1 MELASG
7 VDAVLWVLGAVVLA
21 VVSFT
26 AVRTAL
32 AASAS
37 TWAHHAVR
45 LAGTAFGWVGRR
57 VGDRAGERAIAVT
70 APVCLLAVLVTWQVG
85 WQVGVVLVAAPA
97 DVADV
102 GRTALVVLFGA
113 LVVRTGQA
121 HTARE
126 RRCGEFGDGR
136 GAEELLAGYLGTGGR
151 EDLDRVLADWSTWLA
166 ELHWAHRAWPV
177 LLYTRSSGTRC
188 WLETVV
194 TMLDVAALAEAI
206 APDWTPPHTA
216 AVLVNGTDCIGRAL
230 VATGTESPRSTI
242 SLHGREDRAFDDTV
256 SLLVAAGLPVE
267 RDPVDAWTQFQ
278 TRRTGYAPAA
288 SALAVRLL
296 HTRFEERR

>member
-7 VDAVLWVLGAVVLA
+7 VDALARVLGAGVLA
-21 VVSFT
+21 AVSFT

-32 AASAS
+32 ATSAS
-37 TWAHHAVR
+37 TWTRHAVR
-45 LAGTAFGWVGRR
+45 WAGTAFGRVGRR
-57 VGDRAGERAIAVT
+57 LGERAGERAIGLT
-70 APVCLLAVLVTWQVG
+70 APVCLLAVLVAWQVA
-85 WQVGVVLVAAPA
+85 WQVGVVLAVAPA

-102 GRTALVVLFGA
+102 GRTALAVLFGA

-121 HTARE
+121 HAARE

-151 EDLDRVLADWSTWLA
+151 EGLDRALADWSAWLA
-166 ELHWAHRAWPV
+166 ELRWAHRAWPT
-177 LLYTRSSGTRC
+177 LLYTRSAGTRC

-194 TMLDVAALAEAI
+194 TMLDVAALVEAI

-216 AVLVNGTDCIGRAL
+216 AVLVNGTDCIGGAL
-230 VATGTESPRSTI
+230 VATGTEAPRGTV
-242 SLHGREDRAFDDTV
+242 SLHGREDRGFDDTL
-256 SLLVAAGLPVE
+256 SLLAAAGLPVE
-267 RDPVDAWTQFQ
+267 RDPADAWTQFQ
-278 TRRTGYAPAA
+278 ARRTGYAPGA

-296 HTRFEERR
+296 YTRFEERR

>member
-7 VDAVLWVLGAVVLA
+7 VDAVLRVLGAVVLA

-26 AVRTAL
+26 AVRSAL
-32 AASAS
+32 ATSASAWS
-37 TWAHHAVR
+37 HHAVR
-45 LAGTAFGWVGRR
+45 WAGTAFGWVGRR
-57 VGDRAGERAIAVT
+57 LDERAGERAIGLT
-70 APVCLLAVLVTWQVG
+70 APVCLLAVLLVWLG
-85 WQVGVVLVAAPA
+85 AWQVGVVLVAAPA
-97 DVADV
+97 GVADG

-136 GAEELLAGYLGTGGR
+136 GAEELLAGFLGTGGR
-151 EDLDRVLADWSTWLA
+151 EGLDRALSDWSAWLA
-166 ELHWAHRAWPV
+166 ELHWAHRAWPT

-216 AVLVNGTDCIGRAL
+216 VVLVNGTDCIGRAL
-230 VATGTESPRSTI
+230 VATGTAAPRSTI

-256 SLLVAAGLPVE
+256 SLLAAAGLPVE
-267 RDPVDAWTQFQ
+267 RDPVDAWTEFQ
-278 TRRTGYAPAA
+278 ARRTGYAPAA

-296 HTRFEERR
+296 YTRFEERR